1 VLTRREKHQAALTAQ
16 EGPIDI
22 AKAVNQRID
31 TLAVESRRFQLG
43 NTLFFQP
50 VTLTLFRGTERVIVQ
65 IRCAKFGLTGTSED
79 FRQSLP
85 GGQLRCVCRSRARP
99 PREQIERTDLAQV

>member
-22 AKAVNQRID
+22 AKAINQRID

-43 NTLFFQP
+43 NDLFFQP

-65 IRCAKFGLTGTSED
+65 IRCAKIWIDGNVKGLS
-79 FRQSLP
+79 
-85 GGQLRCVCRSRARP
+85 ARP
-99 PREQIERTDLAQV
+99 AIIARRPASMRLSIAGTPSARAN